1 MSRLI
6 FCNLFLFQIAT
17 TLLRKAFQ
25 QIKVLFD
32 KFFRVRYGLGKNFF
46 QLDWVAQKVLDHGVK
61 TSTPFSCT
69 RSMPKSPNCIS
80 IRHMVR
86 PFL

>member
-17 TLLRKAFQ
+17 TLLQKAFQ

-32 KFFRVRYGLGKNFF
+32 KFFSSMGWGKNFF